1 MTFIEACELLTEIL
15 VGKKTK
21 RRTEK
26 LVEELK
32 QRPEEDTQGEKAN
45 EPKGRDDI

>member
-1 MTFIEACELLTEIL
+1 R
-15 VGKKTK
+15 KPK
-21 RRTEK
+21 RRAEK

-32 QRPEEDTQGEKAN
+32 QRPEEDTQGERVN

>member
-1 MTFIEACELLTEIL
+1 MSYLLRFLL
-15 VGKKTK
+15 VKKPK

-32 QRPEEDTQGEKAN
+32 QKPEEDTQGERVN
-45 EPKGRDDI
+45 ESKGRNDI